1 MKYGRIDFTHMRNAI
16 IPLKLVCIGL
26 AIKNKLMKTINDIS
40 NQNIPLVA
48 IDKSLDKL
56 RDKIMFP
63 KKLEKANRV
72 LSSAKLPNKRPHS

>member
-1 MKYGRIDFTHMRNAI
+1 
-16 IPLKLVCIGL
+16 
-26 AIKNKLMKTINDIS
+26 MKTVNDIS

-63 KKLEKANRV
+63 KKLEKANKA
-72 LSSAKLPNKRPHS
+72 LSTAKLPNKRHHS

>member
-1 MKYGRIDFTHMRNAI
+1 
-16 IPLKLVCIGL
+16 
-26 AIKNKLMKTINDIS
+26 MKTVKDIS

-63 KKLEKANRV
+63 KKLEKANKV
-72 LSSAKLPNKRPHS
+72 LSTAKLPNKRHHS